1 MKKNRQIILVKNK
14 DVDIVEVKK
23 VDVPAATGAKMNETA
38 VAIAPLYSG
47 ERLARMMRRIII
59 VSTVL
64 RTRTVRMAIPVT

>member
-38 VAIAPLYSG
+38 VAIALY
-47 ERLARMMRRIII
+47 
-59 VSTVL
+59 
-64 RTRTVRMAIPVT
+64 IPVNVWRA